1 VFSQALK
8 ALKANRLKTT
18 LVYLSLIFAI
28 VAIFLITSI
37 SNGIISMYSNMIK
50 TDGDIIVT
58 QAKISDTFFSNV
70 DIKLLKENVHIYKS
84 RIWQLG
90 S

>member
-1 VFSQALK
+1 MFSQALK

-18 LVYLSLIFAI
+18 LIYLSLIFAI

-37 SNGIISMYSNMIK
+37 SNGIIGMYSNMIK
-50 TDGDIIVT
+50 TDGNLIVT

-70 DIKLLKENVHIYKS
+70 ES
-84 RIWQLG
+84 
-90 S
+90 